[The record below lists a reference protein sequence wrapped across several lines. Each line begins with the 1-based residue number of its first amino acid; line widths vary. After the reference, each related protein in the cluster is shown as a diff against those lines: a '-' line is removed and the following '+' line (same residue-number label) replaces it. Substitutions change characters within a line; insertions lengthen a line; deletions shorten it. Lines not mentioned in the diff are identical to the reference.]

1 MSECDITTIGL
12 HIDDQ
17 RRLRLVVQSDACSPT
32 HVPDPCHGAR
42 TRAVGRKSE
51 PNLRA
56 KSLTFPDPLGAS

>member
-32 HVPDPCHGAR
+32 HVAAPCQGAR
-42 TRAVGRKSE
+42 TRAVRTGKVAES
-51 PNLRA
+51 
-56 KSLTFPDPLGAS
+56 KG